1 MKITLSLDYELF
13 FGRNTGTIE
22 NTLLTP
28 TLALCD
34 IAKRNNVPLVFFV
47 DVGFLL
53 CLQKEGQR
61 YPALMRD
68 YLKVCNQL
76 EQLVALGHELQLHVH
91 PHWETSYWDGNIW
104 NMNMQHYAL
113 HSFKKLEV
121 HQIIQRYTD
130 ALRTMTGDDG
140 VFTFRAGGWVIQPF
154 NYIRDALLAANIRI
168 DSTVICGAKSKWDS
182 HGYDFTDAP
191 TQSHWFF
198 DDDPLVMNSTG
209 AFLEIPIASHQVS
222 PDFYWRFLATKKL
235 GGIIHSP
242 LGDGVPVELSKHS
255 LINKLFSRSI
265 GEVSMDGYKASL
277 LKKAANQYERM
288 GKTSFVVMGHPKALT
303 RYSLQQLEAF
313 IVSRQPDEFV
323 TYSAYR
329 SLMTTSI

>member
-1 MKITLSLDYELF
+1 
-13 FGRNTGTIE
+13 
-22 NTLLTP
+22 
-28 TLALCD
+28 
-34 IAKRNNVPLVFFV
+34 
-47 DVGFLL
+47 
-53 CLQKEGQR
+53 
-61 YPALMRD
+61 
-68 YLKVCNQL
+68 
-76 EQLVALGHELQLHVH
+76 
-91 PHWETSYWDGNIW
+91 
-104 NMNMQHYAL
+104 MQYYAL

-140 VFTFRAGGWVIQPF
+140 GFTFRAGGWVIQPF
-154 NYIRDALLAANIRI
+154 DYIRDALLAANIRI

-191 TQSHWFF
+191 TQNHWFF
-198 DDDPLVMNSTG
+198 DDDPLVMNFTG
-209 AFLEIPIASHQVS
+209 AFLEVPIASHQVS

-255 LINKLFSRSI
+255 VINKLFSRSI

-277 LKKAANQYERM
+277 LKKAASQYDRM
-288 GKTSFVVMGHPKALT
+288 GKTSFVIMGHPKALT

-313 IVSRQPDEFV
+313 IVSRQTDEFV

-329 SLMTTSI
+329 SLTTQSI